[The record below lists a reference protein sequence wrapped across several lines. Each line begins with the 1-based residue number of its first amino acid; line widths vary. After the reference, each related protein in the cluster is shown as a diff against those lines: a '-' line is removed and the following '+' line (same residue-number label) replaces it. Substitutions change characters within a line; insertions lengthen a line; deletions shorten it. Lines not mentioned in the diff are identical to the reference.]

1 MLIDI
6 DMCITF
12 EQNGKIR
19 CTWKIKNQK
28 KTPQKN
34 KKPVPSI

>member
-28 KTPQKN
+28 KN